1 MGPIL
6 ALPGALAAAEHAVS
20 SNIERDL
27 GLALDRIQQ
36 ESQLQALYADF
47 QKTYTGGATGAL
59 DPSAAPVR
67 ISAGAATA
75 ISFEALPLPAAS
87 GWSEL
92 AAYETLRLES
102 LDRQR
107 LARERTPC
115 ELAPT
120 PPLSGPGVLSADR
133 VCPGASLSRGGAL
146 VAIRIST
153 ADRATRETIA
163 PLPATVAAI
172 ELGLRDYYAIRNGY
186 YGDAPEADRITRPSP
201 ELASPAAFAVAS
213 DRTVIRLPFSV
224 SISSFS
230 FACESSFAASAFFV
244 SMFRAWRAPHLAAGY
259 RSNFFGDHT

>member
-1 MGPIL
+1 MRRYSTYLLALAAGLGPIL

-20 SNIERDL
+20 SNIESDL

-36 ESQLQALYADF
+36 ENQLQALYADF
-47 QKTYTGGATGAL
+47 QEASTGGATGVL

-67 ISAGAATA
+67 IAA
-75 ISFEALPLPAAS
+75 EAANLVFRKAPAPAAVD
-87 GWSEL
+87 WSEL
-92 AAYETLRLES
+92 AAYEEIRLES
-102 LDRQR
+102 FDRQR
-107 LARERTPC
+107 LARERTRC

-133 VCPGASLSRGGAL
+133 ACPGASLSRGGAL
-146 VAIRIST
+146 VAIRVST

-186 YGDAPEADRITRPSP
+186 YGDAPETDRTTRPSP

-213 DRTVIRLPFSV
+213 YRTVLRLPLSF
-224 SISSFS
+224 SISSL
-230 FACESSFAASAFFV
+230 SSA
-244 SMFRAWRAPHLAAGY
+244 
-259 RSNFFGDHT
+259 RSIFFGDRT